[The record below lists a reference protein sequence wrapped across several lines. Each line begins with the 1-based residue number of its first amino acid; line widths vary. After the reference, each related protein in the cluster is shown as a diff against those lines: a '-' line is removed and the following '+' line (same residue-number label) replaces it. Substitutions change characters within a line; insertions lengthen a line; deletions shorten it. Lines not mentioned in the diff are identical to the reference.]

1 MNWLNWAA
9 LIMQFVILFTVAG
22 SAWHAFRAS
31 KSNTQTLNAI
41 REYRREI
48 GWLSARLEALEQQ
61 GAKNGRVGSKAET
74 SRGK

>member
-1 MNWLNWAA
+1 MNWLSWAT

-22 SAWHAFRAS
+22 SALYAWRAS
-31 KSNTQTLNAI
+31 KLNTQTLNAI

-48 GWLSARLEALEQQ
+48 GWLTARLDAIEQQ